1 MATKVVIEEKAMDLG
16 IPINSVVPGVAGIV
30 LQILART
37 DQPLT
42 GHGIAKLAEGH
53 SSIAGVTKTLKHL
66 VASGLVESKPAGR
79 ANLYSLNRQ
88 HVAAG
93 AIESLANLRHELIQR
108 IRSSVFEWV
117 VPAEAVL
124 MFGSAARGDGSV
136 SSDVDLLIVRP
147 ELIEDEIWVRQLLE
161 LSKKINVWSGNS
173 CELIEYTQAELQT
186 LKKKKDPLVQS
197 LLNEAIVIS
206 GSRLND
212 LVGAA

>member
-1 MATKVVIEEKAMDLG
+1 MDLAV
-16 IPINSVVPGVAGIV
+16 PINSVIPGVTGIV

-37 DQPLT
+37 DQQLT

-53 SSIAGVTKTLKHL
+53 SSIAGVTKALKNL

-88 HVAAG
+88 HVAAS
-93 AIESLANLRHELIQR
+93 AIESLADLRHELIER
-108 IRSSVFEWV
+108 IRSCVFEWV

-147 ELIEDEIWVRQLLE
+147 ELIEDELWDRQIIE
-161 LSKKINVWSGNS
+161 LGNQVYAWSGNS
-173 CELIEYTQAELQT
+173 CEIIDYTQAELQT
-186 LKKKKDPLVQS
+186 LKTKKDPLIQS
-197 LLNEAIVIS
+197 LLREAIVIT
-206 GSRLND
+206 GARVID
-212 LVGAA
+212 LVGSAQ